1 MLALNHRLFLAL
13 NASGHPERFVV
24 WAADFAAQYLIY
36 GVLAI
41 VVGLWIWGRPSRRG
55 ALLAVVV
62 AAALALGVNQLL
74 GLMWYEPRPFM
85 IGLGHSLLAHVP
97 ENSFPSDHATLVW
110 ALGAGLVAT
119 GASLT
124 AGIVVGAAGLMIA
137 WARVYLG
144 LHFPIDM
151 ATSAIIAVPAGF
163 AAWALQ
169 RPVDRILLPVVE
181 GTYERALG
189 ILKLPA
195 GLLPRR
201 SRADVD
207 V

>member
-1 MLALNHRLFLAL
+1 MARSRLSRAYG
-13 NASGHPERFVV
+13 SG
-24 WAADFAAQYLIY
+24 A
-36 GVLAI
+36 G
-41 VVGLWIWGRPSRRG
+41 RRG
-55 ALLAVVV
+55 VARCSRSSI

-119 GASLT
+119 GASLP
-124 AGIVVGAAGLMIA
+124 AGIIVGGIGLAIA
-137 WARVYLG
+137 WARIYLG

-151 ATSAIIAVPAGF
+151 ATSALIAVLAGLL
-163 AAWALQ
+163 ASASR
-169 RPVDRILLPVVE
+169 RPIARMLLPVAE
-181 GTYERALG
+181 GTYERVLG
-189 ILKLPA
+189 VLNVPVA
-195 GLLPRR
+195 LLPRR

-207 V
+207 M